1 MTATMLFDRRARC
14 LHRDRAAR
22 SGADAFVH
30 ARAFD
35 EALERLGYVKRAF
48 GRALLLGCPDPVW
61 RARLEKVVPD
71 VVVADPSL
79 VFARAARGIVA
90 DEDRLP
96 FADAA
101 FDLVL
106 AVGTLDG
113 VDDLPGALLLIR
125 RILRPDGLMLAAMAG
140 AGSLPRLKAAM
151 LAADAATGRGAAAR
165 MHPAIDVRTA
175 GDLLARAGFA
185 LPVADVESLDVSYRD
200 FRTLVADLRA
210 HGGGNALA
218 RRSRVP
224 LGRRA
229 LAAAVADFA
238 SHARDGR
245 TIERV
250 EILHLSGWAPA
261 PSQPKPLQPGSAAV
275 SLTGILDP

>member
-1 MTATMLFDRRARC
+1 MAAGLLFDRRARR
-14 LHRDRAAR
+14 LYRNRAAR
-22 SGADAFVH
+22 SGGDAFVH
-30 ARAFD
+30 AHAFD
-35 EALERLGYVKRAF
+35 EALERLGYVKRTF
-48 GRALLLGCPDPVW
+48 QRALLLGCRDASW
-61 RARLEKVVPD
+61 RARLEQVVGK
-71 VVVADPSL
+71 VVVADPSP
-79 VFARAARGIVA
+79 VAARAAHGVAA

-96 FADAA
+96 FADGA

-125 RILRPDGLMLAAMAG
+125 RALRADGLLLAAMAG

-151 LAADAATGRGAAAR
+151 LAGDAAGAGGAAAR
-165 MHPAIDVRTA
+165 LHPAIDVRTA

-200 FRTLVADLRA
+200 LFTLIRDVRA

-224 LGRRA
+224 ISRTA
-229 LAAAVADFA
+229 LFAAGADFA

-250 EILHLSGWAPA
+250 EILHLSGWAP
-261 PSQPKPLQPGSAAV
+261 G
-275 SLTGILDP
+275 

>member
-1 MTATMLFDRRARC
+1 MTAATLFDRRARR

-22 SGADAFVH
+22 SASDAFVH
-30 ARAFD
+30 AHAFD
-35 EALERLGYVKRAF
+35 DALERLGFVRRDF
-48 GRALLLGCPDPVW
+48 GRALLIGCINPAWP
-61 RARLEKVVPD
+61 ARLERIVSD
-71 VVVADPSL
+71 IVVADPSP
-79 VFARAARGIVA
+79 VAAHAADGVVA

-96 FADAA
+96 FADAS

-151 LAADAATGRGAAAR
+151 LAADASGGAAAR
-165 MHPAIDVRTA
+165 VHPAVDVRTA

-200 FRTLVADLRA
+200 LRTLVSDIRA

-224 LGRRA
+224 LGRSA
-229 LAAAVADFA
+229 LAAAAADFA
-238 SHARDGR
+238 SHAQGGR
-245 TIERV
+245 TIERM
-250 EILHLSGWAPA
+250 EILHLSGWAPTNM
-261 PSQPKPLQPGSAAV
+261 SGDLPKR
-275 SLTGILDP
+275 